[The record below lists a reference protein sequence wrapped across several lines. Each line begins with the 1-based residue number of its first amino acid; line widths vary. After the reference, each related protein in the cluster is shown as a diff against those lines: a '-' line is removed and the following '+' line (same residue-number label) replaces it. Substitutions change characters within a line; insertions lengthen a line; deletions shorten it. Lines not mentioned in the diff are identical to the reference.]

1 MRRVVL
7 FWAVLSAMLFVAAG
21 TGFAQA
27 QPEPL
32 LLQDP
37 TLNKTQIAFAY
48 AGEIWSVPRSGGAAT
63 RLTAGPGLK
72 SNPKFSPDGKWIAFS
87 SNADGNVNVYVIPAD
102 GGQQRQLTFSS
113 GPDIVQGWTPDGK
126 QVLFSSPRY
135 AFAHQVVQLFTV
147 PLAGGFPERL
157 PFPTGFGGS
166 YSPDGTHIA
175 YVPTPFP
182 WGTWKYYRGGMLP
195 VVWIANLAN
204 SSVVKMPHTF
214 SIDFN
219 PMWVG
224 DKIYFLSNRA
234 GRFTLFEYN
243 LKTQKITQL
252 LQNNSPFDFK
262 SASAGPGAIVYEQFG
277 SLHLYNLKSGREHEV
292 HVTIT
297 GDFPAAQP
305 HFEKVAKHIL
315 HANISPTGQRA
326 VFEAHGEILTVPAK
340 KGSIR
345 NITNTPAIADRN
357 PAWSPD
363 GRWIAYFSDES
374 GNYELHLKGQ
384 MGMGV
389 VKKIPLGDTP
399 AFYYHPVW
407 SPDSKKIAYTDNKL
421 NLWYVNIETGKNVK
435 IDTDTYETPV
445 RGLNPVW
452 SPDSNWIAYTKLLVN
467 HMRAVF
473 VYSLKTGKT
482 TQVTNGMSDA
492 EYAAFDKSG
501 KYLYFTASTNVGPT
515 TGWLDM
521 SSFGHPVTRS
531 VYVMVL
537 QSNVPSPLAPESD
550 DEKIGAAAPVPGEPS
565 GQKQPEKKPAG
576 PSEVQ
581 IDFHN
586 IGQRILALPIPP
598 ANYVGLAAGK
608 AGEIYLVQAPQ
619 MGAVLEGERASYS
632 VLKFDLKSRKT
643 EPLISGVTAFYL
655 SFNGEKFLYREGRD
669 KWGIAPTAKPVRPG
683 EGLLRMDQMSVW
695 VVPKAEWKEMYYE
708 VWQIEKLFFY
718 DKNLDG
724 LDLAKT
730 EAEYARFLPGIESR
744 NDLNYLFKQMLAQI
758 NVGHMFVRGGD
769 MPETPHVNVGL
780 LGADYT
786 IDHNR
791 YRFSRVFSGENWN
804 PELHA
809 PLTQPGVNVKVG
821 EYLLAV
827 NGRQLYGSDNIY
839 SYFLDTVGKQ
849 VVLTVGP
856 NPDGTDSREV
866 TVVPIA
872 SEAGLRNRAWI
883 RHNIHVVNRLS
894 HGQLAYVYLPDTG
907 GGGYSNFNR
916 YFFAQLGKH
925 GAIIDERYNTGGTA
939 ADYIIEYLQR
949 QLWNYWYT
957 RYGKIFTTPLDAI
970 YGPKVMIINQY
981 SGSGGDALPW
991 YFRHTR
997 LGPLVGE
1004 RTWGGLVGIYD
1015 YPPLIDGGSVTAP
1028 RVAFFTTHG
1037 TWYVE
1042 NHGVPPN
1049 ITVPLD
1055 PEEWRKGVDS
1065 QLVRAVQVAMQE
1077 LKQHPP
1083 QKPVLPPFP
1092 NYHGKP

>member
-7 FWAVLSAMLFVAAG
+7 FWAMLAMILMAAG
-21 TGFAQA
+21 SVFAQA
-27 QPEPL
+27 QPGPL

-37 TLNKTQIAFAY
+37 TLNKTQIVFAY
-48 AGEIWSVPRSGGAAT
+48 GGDLWSVARAGGAAT

-72 SNPKFSPDGKWIAFS
+72 SNPKFSPDGRWIAFS
-87 SNADGNVNVYVIPAD
+87 SNADGNENVYVMAAD
-102 GGQQRQLTFSS
+102 GGQQKQLTFSS
-113 GPDIVQGWTPDGK
+113 GPDAVQGWTRDGK

-135 AFAHQVVQLFTV
+135 AYAHQVVQLFTV

-175 YVPTPFP
+175 YDPTPWP
-182 WGTWKYYRGGMLP
+182 WGTWKYYRGGTMP
-195 VVWIANLAN
+195 MVWIANLAN
-204 SSVVKMPHTF
+204 STVVKIPHTF

-234 GRFTLFEYN
+234 GRFTLFDYD
-243 LKTQKITQL
+243 LKTKKVTQL
-252 LQNNSPFDFK
+252 LQNNSSFDFK

-277 SLHLYNLKSGREHEV
+277 SLHLYNLKSGRQHEV

-297 GDFPAAQP
+297 GDFPATQP

-345 NITNTPAIADRN
+345 NITNTPSIADRN

-374 GNYELHLKGQ
+374 GNYELQLKGQ
-384 MGMGV
+384 MGMGE

-421 NLWYVNIETGKNVK
+421 NLWYVNVETGQNVK
-435 IDTDTYETPV
+435 VDTDTYESPT
-445 RGLNPVW
+445 RDLNPVW
-452 SPDSNWIAYTKLLVN
+452 SPDSNWIAYTKVLVN

-473 VYSLKTGKT
+473 IYSLATDKT
-482 TQVTNGMSDA
+482 TQITDGMSDA
-492 EYAAFDKSG
+492 EYAVFDKSG
-501 KYLYFTASTNVGPT
+501 KYLYFTASTNIGPT

-531 VYVMVL
+531 AYVVVL
-537 QSNVPSPLAPESD
+537 RSDLPSPLAPESD
-550 DEKIGAAAPVPGEPS
+550 DEKVGAAAPLPGQPAE
-565 GQKQPEKKPAG
+565 QKAEKKEKAAG
-576 PSEVQ
+576 PPEVT
-581 IDFHN
+581 IDFGN
-586 IGQRILALPIPP
+586 IRQRILALPIPA
-598 ANYVGLAAGK
+598 ANYVDLAAGK
-608 AGEIYLVQAPQ
+608 AGEIFLVEASQQAR
-619 MGAVLEGERASYS
+619 GESGPPHFS

-643 EPLISGVTAFYL
+643 EPLIEGVTDFVV
-655 SFNGEKFLYREGRD
+655 SFDGKKFLYREGRD
-669 KWGIAPTAKPVRPG
+669 KWGIASTTKPVKLG
-683 EGLLRMDQMSVW
+683 TGLLQMDQMNVW
-695 VVPKAEWKEMYYE
+695 VVPKAEWKAMYHE
-708 VWQIEKLFFY
+708 VWRIEKTFFY
-718 DKNLDG
+718 DKNLHG
-724 LDLAKT
+724 LNLQKT
-730 EAEYARFLPGIESR
+730 EEEYARFLPGIASR
-744 NDLNYLFKQMLAQI
+744 NDLNYLFKQMLGQI

-769 MPETPHVNVGL
+769 MPETPHVSVGL
-780 LGADYT
+780 LGADYA

-809 PLTQPGVNVKVG
+809 PLTQPGVNVKPG

-827 NGRQLYGSDNIY
+827 NGRQLYGTGNIY

-866 TVVPIA
+866 TVVPVR

-883 RHNIHVVNRLS
+883 NHNIETVDRLS
-894 HGQLAYVYLPDTG
+894 HGQLAYVYLPDTA

-949 QLWNYWYT
+949 KLWNFWYT

-970 YGPKVMIINQY
+970 YGPKVMVINQY

-991 YFRHTR
+991 YFHHVH
-997 LGPLVGE
+997 LGPMVGE

-1042 NHGVPPN
+1042 NHGVPPD

-1055 PEEWRKGVDS
+1055 PAAWRKGQDS
-1065 QLVRAVQVAMQE
+1065 QLDRAVQVAMEE
-1077 LKQHPP
+1077 LKKNPP
-1083 QKPVLPPFP
+1083 EKPVLPPFP
-1092 NYHGKP
+1092 NYGGKP